1 MRPGTRNRAPWS
13 KWRLLFSEIMPRVDL
28 RPSSRIEEKKHMHI
42 AYLAVAAAACLIM
55 ALIEAW
61 LLLGRVSAKDGP
73 LARLVPNTKDL
84 LSSHIDYLMMAL
96 FLFVFYGL
104 FRVMGVAPP
113 DWLVAA
119 ACFGSFF
126 NPFGF
131 LLRAVKPAYQQ
142 APPKIFMTFMT
153 ISCMATTASFSA
165 AGWMIAAAA
174 MGAP

>member
-1 MRPGTRNRAPWS
+1 
-13 KWRLLFSEIMPRVDL
+13 
-28 RPSSRIEEKKHMHI
+28 MHV
-42 AYLAVAAAACLIM
+42 AYLAVAAAACLTM

-61 LLLGRVSAKDGP
+61 LLLIRVSAKEGP
-73 LARLVPNTKDL
+73 LNRLLPNTKDL

-96 FLFVFYGL
+96 FLFAFYGL
-104 FRVMGVAPP
+104 FRVVGVAPP

-131 LLRAVKPAYQQ
+131 LLQAVKPSYLKT
-142 APPKIFMTFMT
+142 PPKAFMAFMT
-153 ISCMATTASFSA
+153 ISCIATTASFAA

>member
-1 MRPGTRNRAPWS
+1 
-13 KWRLLFSEIMPRVDL
+13 
-28 RPSSRIEEKKHMHI
+28 MHT
-42 AYLAVAAAACLIM
+42 AYLAVAAAVCLTM

-61 LLLGRVSAKDGP
+61 LLLGRVSTKEGP
-73 LARLVPNTKDL
+73 LARLLPNAKDL
-84 LSSHIDYLMMAL
+84 LSSHMDYLMMSL

-104 FRVMGVAPP
+104 FRVMDVGPP

-131 LLRAVKPAYQQ
+131 LLRAMKPSYQQ
-142 APPKIFMTFMT
+142 APPKAFLAFTT
-153 ISCMATTASFSA
+153 TSCIATTASFAA

-174 MGAP
+174 LKAH